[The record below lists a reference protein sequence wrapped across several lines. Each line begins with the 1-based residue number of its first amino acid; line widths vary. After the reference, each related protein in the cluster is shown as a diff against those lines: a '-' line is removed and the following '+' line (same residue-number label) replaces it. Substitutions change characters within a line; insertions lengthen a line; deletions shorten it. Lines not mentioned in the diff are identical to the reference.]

1 MSHNDP
7 THSHA
12 TERRTGVT
20 LVAAVSP
27 AIDAGNENWLHA
39 EYFAARQ
46 REFTVVNSAEFT
58 AAVAQEQDYRSRFTG
73 RV

>member
-7 THSHA
+7 TLSHA

-27 AIDAGNENWLHA
+27 AIDAGMRLLSEHFDIGVQPNLPQPLRNNK
-39 EYFAARQ
+39 
-46 REFTVVNSAEFT
+46 TVSL
-58 AAVAQEQDYRSRFTG
+58 VAWEGVGADG
-73 RV
+73 N